1 MEYDIF
7 DNIPACEEG
16 PGICALLLTVFS
28 LLLIVASLPLS
39 LVCVVKVVQVTIM
52 MIMMMIDTMLTLMM
66 SANDYNN
73 DDHGSGHCSSLPLSV
88 FLLVFFSRAVFLLV
102 FFLGQ
107 YSS

>member
-7 DNIPACEEG
+7 DNVPACEEG

-52 MIMMMIDTMLTLMM
+52 MTIMMMRMMNTMVTLML
-66 SANDYNN
+66 SAHEYNN
-73 DDHGSGHCSSLPLSV
+73 YGVCHCSSLPYC
-88 FLLVFFSRAVFLLV
+88 
-102 FFLGQ
+102 Q
-107 YSS
+107 NSS

>member
-1 MEYDIF
+1 MIF
-7 DNIPACEEG
+7 NNIPACEEG

-52 MIMMMIDTMLTLMM
+52 MTIIMIIMMDTLVTLMLPGH
-66 SANDYNN
+66 DYN
-73 DDHGSGHCSSLPLSV
+73 DGDYGGGHFSSLP
-88 FLLVFFSRAVFLLV
+88 VFLLV